1 MVPLIQGE
9 LYEHLCDYFKQR
21 NNGEHLVPITS
32 SSRKRKM
39 QTKWVA
45 EVKKAMKDYP
55 DEKTDFMET
64 INYAKGLTERKRTFS
79 CNYGFSNSKE
89 VTLGKEDTLI
99 PNPENYH
106 KYELNHLIE
115 YWRKKATKRYNKL
128 KEEGRLRTTVE
139 TWDGSTDIDMIR

>member
-1 MVPLIQGE
+1 
-9 LYEHLCDYFKQR
+9 
-21 NNGEHLVPITS
+21 
-32 SSRKRKM
+32 M

-45 EVKKAMKDYP
+45 EVKKALKEYP
-55 DEKTDFMET
+55 DEKNDFMET

-128 KEEGRLRTTVE
+128 KEEDRLRTSIE
-139 TWDGSTDIDMIR
+139 TWDGNTDIDMIR